1 MAAVFPTQTSS
12 LLSVTVSVD
21 IMKKLLFLVIALSMG
36 VSVFAQS
43 ESGLGINAGAGII
56 MAKQKGSTTMMG
68 TTTNSTTSGPGFY
81 VNFGFNNDLGLGGLG
96 YTMDLFF
103 DHWALSDDAG
113 TSDAVARENYIGF
126 AMAINISLD
135 ASETLSLQPFFGP
148 GFSWGLSS
156 KTDWT
161 NPISGNKETT
171 DNYDEDTHYLR
182 QYSYLT
188 VGADVLLK
196 SLHLRLRGAVDF
208 GMWDRYSS
216 VKEITAK
223 DGPNLRLGVAY
234 LF

>member
-1 MAAVFPTQTSS
+1 
-12 LLSVTVSVD
+12 
-21 IMKKLLFLVIALSMG
+21 MKKLLLLAIALATG
-36 VSVFAQS
+36 ISVYAQT
-43 ESGLGINAGAGII
+43 ESNLGLSAGAGII

-68 TTTNSTTSGPGFY
+68 TTTTSTTSGPGFY
-81 VNFGFNNDLGLGGLG
+81 LNLGFNNDLGLGGLG
-96 YTMDLFF
+96 YTMDFFF

-113 TSDAVARENYIGF
+113 TSDAVAKENYLGF
-126 AMAINISLD
+126 AMAINVPLD

-161 NPISGNKETT
+161 NPVSGQKETL

-196 SLHLRLRGAVDF
+196 SLHLRLRGSVDF
-208 GMWDRYSS
+208 GMWDRYGS
-216 VKEITAK
+216 VKEMTAK
-223 DGPNLRLGVAY
+223 DGPNLRLGLAY

>member
-1 MAAVFPTQTSS
+1 MKR
-12 LLSVTVSVD
+12 LL
-21 IMKKLLFLVIALSMG
+21 LLAIAL
-36 VSVFAQS
+36 VSGITVFAQT
-43 ESGLGINAGAGII
+43 ESQTELNLGLSVGAGII
-56 MAKQKGSTTMMG
+56 TAQQKGSTTVMG
-68 TTTNSTTSGPGFY
+68 TTTTSNTSGPGFY
-81 VNFGFNNDLGLGGLG
+81 LNLGFNDDLGLGGLG
-96 YTMDLFF
+96 YTMDFFF
-103 DHWALSDDAG
+103 DHWALSDDQG
-113 TSDAVARENYIGF
+113 SSDAVARENYFGF
-126 AMAINISLD
+126 ATAINVSLD

-161 NPISGNKETT
+161 NPISGNKETM

-188 VGADVLLK
+188 VGADILLK
-196 SLHLRLRGAVDF
+196 SLHLRLRGSVDF

>member
-1 MAAVFPTQTSS
+1 MDRQIR
-12 LLSVTVSVD
+12 VSA
-21 IMKKLLFLVIALSMG
+21 KALVIRDGRMLAVRVRDQDGDFFILPG
-36 VSVFAQS
+36 GGQR
-43 ESGLGINAGAGII
+43 AGELL
-56 MAKQKGSTTMMG
+56 
-68 TTTNSTTSGPGFY
+68 P
-81 VNFGFNNDLGLGGLG
+81 
-96 YTMDLFF
+96 
-103 DHWALSDDAG
+103 
-113 TSDAVARENYIGF
+113 DAVARENYIGF
-126 AMAINISLD
+126 AMAINVPIN

-161 NPISGNKETT
+161 NPITNQKETL

-188 VGADVLLK
+188 VGADILLK
-196 SLHLRLRGAVDF
+196 SLHLRLRGSVDF

-216 VKEITAK
+216 VKEITTK

>member
-1 MAAVFPTQTSS
+1 MMKR
-12 LLSVTVSVD
+12 LL
-21 IMKKLLFLVIALSMG
+21 LLAIAL
-36 VSVFAQS
+36 VSGITVFAQT
-43 ESGLGINAGAGII
+43 ESQTELNLGLSVGAGII
-56 MAKQKGSTTMMG
+56 TAQQKGSTTVMG
-68 TTTNSTTSGPGFY
+68 TTTTSNTSGPGFY
-81 VNFGFNNDLGLGGLG
+81 LNLGFNDDLGLGGLG

-103 DHWALSDDAG
+103 DHWALSDDQG
-113 TSDAVARENYIGF
+113 SSDAVARENYFGF
-126 AMAINISLD
+126 ATAINVSLD

-161 NPISGNKETT
+161 NPISGNKETL

-182 QYSYLT
+182 QYAYLT
-188 VGADVLLK
+188 VGADILLK
-196 SLHLRLRGAVDF
+196 SLHLRLRGSVDF